1 MTNIDVSKIV
11 CKNSSEDGRY
21 AEFVVEPLERGFGNT
36 LGNSLRRVLLS
47 SLPGVAANFIKIDG
61 VSHEFSAIDGVRE
74 DVVEIVLNIK
84 EIIARLN
91 NCDSKTVY
99 IDVEGPVEFTSNMI
113 TTDADID
120 ILSNNL
126 IATLDSGAHLKMEIN
141 FKSGV
146 GYVSAD
152 QNRTI
157 LPPVLDV
164 IPIDSIYSPV
174 TKVNYFVEN
183 TRVGQITDYDK
194 LVLQVWTNGV
204 ISANDAVSSSS
215 VILMNYLEPFC
226 SLGGREV
233 VSLNDESHL
242 TSNPSDDIPLDDLGF
257 SVRAYN
263 SLKRSGIDCLSQL
276 LTLSLDQIMSIR
288 NLGKKSCDEII
299 EKIKQFGWV
308 DPKEKS

>member
-1 MTNIDVSKIV
+1 MTNIDVAKIV

-152 QNRTI
+152 QNRAI

-242 TSNPSDDIPLDDLGF
+242 TPNPSDDIPLDDLGF

-263 SLKRSGIDCLSQL
+263 SLKRSGVDCLSQL